1 MYVRCR
7 EVLIL
12 RSEDNLM
19 KSILSFDLNMTSK
32 DRAQVCVARALTL
45 GLVISLAP
53 VNADTFLKT
62 QLSAL

>member
-1 MYVRCR
+1 
-7 EVLIL
+7 
-12 RSEDNLM
+12 M